1 MDDLGDDVVA
11 AAHQVQHLEVVQ
23 RVRGESAEEARH
35 PVMAAARREVI
46 EMRAL
51 PEVVFPV
58 GVPRHVRSE
67 QGEQCRDV
75 PTAGRLIGSADDSDT
90 CRSAIR
96 SRGNGVAGSVLTAH
110 LLAETRRAADNV
122 PPSPQPDADSLSA
135 GHCRAGT
142 PTTLLPLGVI
152 AGAPPVHDHD
162 RLVADHPRVVPDRE
176 CGHVTGVGLE
186 LCAVGHDDVQ
196 DT

>member
-75 PTAGRLIGSADDSDT
+75 PTAERLIGSADDSDT

-96 SRGNGVAGSVLTAH
+96 SRGTAWRARCSRHTSWQRRGVLRTTYRPALSRMPTRS
-110 LLAETRRAADNV
+110 RRA
-122 PPSPQPDADSLSA
+122 
-135 GHCRAGT
+135 
-142 PTTLLPLGVI
+142 I
-152 AGAPPVHDHD
+152 AV
-162 RLVADHPRVVPDRE
+162 RVRRRRSYPF
-176 CGHVTGVGLE
+176 
-186 LCAVGHDDVQ
+186 A
-196 DT
+196 